1 MLVGLHD
8 VHDEMVQTTLRALA
22 DLVGLLG
29 GETVMGTA
37 RSNIF
42 ADATPRV
49 RGREEV
55 AVVGGILDI
64 LINIDVVTRYC

>member
-8 VHDEMVQTTLRALA
+8 VRDEMVQATLRSLA

-49 RGREEV
+49 RERGQLLVKLLQHV
-55 AVVGGILDI
+55 AVVP
-64 LINIDVVTRYC
+64 RCC

>member
-1 MLVGLHD
+1 MGLHD
-8 VHDEMVQTTLRALA
+8 VHDEMVQSTLRSLA
-22 DLVGLLG
+22 DLVSLLG

-49 RGREEV
+49 RWGEK
-55 AVVGGILDI
+55 
-64 LINIDVVTRYC
+64 VVTVDLHQ

>member
-1 MLVGLHD
+1 MGLHD
-8 VHDEMVQTTLRALA
+8 VHDEMVETTLRALA

-29 GETVMGTA
+29 GETVIGTD

-49 RGREEV
+49 RGR
-55 AVVGGILDI
+55 L
-64 LINIDVVTRYC
+64 